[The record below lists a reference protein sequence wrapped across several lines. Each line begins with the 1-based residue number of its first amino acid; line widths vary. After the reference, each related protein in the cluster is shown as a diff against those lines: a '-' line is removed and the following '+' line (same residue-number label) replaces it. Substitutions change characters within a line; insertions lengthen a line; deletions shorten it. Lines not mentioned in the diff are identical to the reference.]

1 MGPGQGKP
9 WDGGDTKRAEPP
21 PERTGIDATAAR
33 PPGIPF
39 PAVAEAILY
48 RWAVERDT
56 AVSAGEIDQGRADL
70 KRRGGRAT
78 PPPDGRF
85 TMDGAMTGPGERA
98 GLGPGGLRPVGPA
111 RVGARRRAGG

>member
-1 MGPGQGKP
+1 MGPGQVKP

-56 AVSAGEIDQGRADL
+56 AVSAGEIDQVRAYL
-70 KRRGGRAT
+70 KRRGVRAM
-78 PPPDGRF
+78 PLPDGRF
-85 TMDGAMTGPGERA
+85 TMDGAMTGTVERA
-98 GLGPGGLRPVGPA
+98 GLVLAALRAFVQAQVVARGP
-111 RVGARRRAGG
+111 